1 MKTLAEKIEVMQ
13 AALRGEP
20 IEYRY
25 NENDDWRT
33 AHESSIDTIFNW
45 GVYDYRVAV
54 TKDSF
59 DWAHVS
65 EDMKWFAR
73 DSNQRVFFYE
83 VEPKEGEVHWRVR
96 EGNSFNAKLLSSLKI
111 GTCDWRDSLQERPK

>member
-20 IEYRY
+20 IEVQY
-25 NENDDWRT
+25 NPGENWRVCG
-33 AHESSIDTIFNW
+33 IPIFSW
-45 GVYDYRVAV
+45 GQHDYRIAV
-54 TKDSF
+54 TQDSF

-65 EDMKWFAR
+65 PIFTRYAR
-73 DSNQRVFFYE
+73 DST
-83 VEPKEGEVHWRVR
+83 
-96 EGNSFNAKLLSSLKI
+96 GNSYFYSGRPYQGKTMWTPSGCLQVNANLLSSLKV